1 MNGKFEDIPNNYTE
15 ELFYVLNRCLDKNAN
30 TRIDSNSLIEQPVIK
45 FHLKSNGINIGKQT
59 RVSYFDKLNEQELT
73 PKGKRVMNFD
83 TSQERIVTK
92 DKEKEFNNS
101 QQKILNSNKKSLIID
116 IEDESNNKSE
126 LRDQS
131 VTPKQ
136 VSSKSNVLEQNM
148 TNNAY

>member
-1 MNGKFEDIPNNYTE
+1 
-15 ELFYVLNRCLDKNAN
+15 
-30 TRIDSNSLIEQPVIK
+30 
-45 FHLKSNGINIGKQT
+45 LKSNGINIGKQT